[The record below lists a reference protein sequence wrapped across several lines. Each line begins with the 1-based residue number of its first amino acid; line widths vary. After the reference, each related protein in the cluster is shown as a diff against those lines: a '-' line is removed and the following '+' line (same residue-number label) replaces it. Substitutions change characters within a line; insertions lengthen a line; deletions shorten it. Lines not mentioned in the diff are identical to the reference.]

1 MKDKYTVEINA
12 HGAWCVW
19 DVTVGKYPK
28 WVESCTDKP
37 SADRRR
43 AFLNADYR
51 KENPMTKQ
59 ELLDQIQGAE
69 KAANAATAEVE
80 ELRRQLKVVEDDEKA
95 IVWKD
100 DGRGEYFKKD
110 GWQVCIL
117 SGQSPFGKTS
127 EIYNFLAVQNQSGL
141 RFSGSGY
148 ADHAVRRFAED
159 WFNNGCKCQ

>member
-1 MKDKYTVEINA
+1 MKEKYRVEPCGGMYQILP
-12 HGAWCVW
+12 GD
-19 DVTVGKYPK
+19 DVLCSYYYRTLSRAN
-28 WVESCTDKP
+28 ELC
-37 SADRRR
+37 AD
-43 AFLNADYR
+43 LNAKHR

-80 ELRRQLKVVEDDEKA
+80 ELRRRLKVVEEDEKA

-100 DGRGEYFKKD
+100 DGRGEYFEKD